1 MNRSQMT
8 RFFTNYGFH
17 PLREWMNKREASNP
31 RATIY
36 VHWMQD
42 IHRQAKQTLENTP
55 ESKRKYSDPKPMAQ
69 PSIEVGD
76 LGNVEWKKHMHQTPI
91 NEVMSVSVWPF
102 QYLGE
107 KGKPGLQLR
116 YITMVENSSSI
127 PGFLVG
133 TLAILE

>member
-1 MNRSQMT
+1 
-8 RFFTNYGFH
+8 
-17 PLREWMNKREASNP
+17 MNKREAHNP

-42 IHRQAKQTLENTP
+42 IHQQAKQTLENTP
-55 ESKRKYSDPKPMAQ
+55 ESMRKYSDPQAMAQ
-69 PSIEVGD
+69 PGIEVGNF
-76 LGNVEWKKHMHQTPI
+76 GNLECKKHTHQTPI
-91 NEVMSVSVWPF
+91 NEVMSVTVWPI

-116 YITMVENSSSI
+116 NITMVEISSSI
-127 PGFLVG
+127 ACFLVG